1 VGQTENPLRESLQI
15 SAIDDLLS
23 ELDGAAPRPAS
34 PAPAVVAVTKE
45 DDRNSLSAE
54 LDAFLED
61 MAAPVIT
68 GSSSTP
74 AENPAPQETN
84 PDTHAEPQT
93 PRTLYDDLEAAIAD
107 VEPAKQVIESA
118 PASDA
123 TSDAA
128 TQPEQSTVETTPEP
142 EQPAAT
148 AVVDAPVPETTPSD
162 PELPAEQPAQDPV
175 SVQVPIPEESPFDDI
190 AVVQADVAPEDKP
203 VEEASGAESV
213 GYSTESIGYATDAP
227 AYSES
232 DYSVAYATDEEMS
245 TYSAGYAAESVALDT
260 EAYADANAVYAP
272 SANALELNT
281 MASDAAPAAS
291 GRNWNHDFMA
301 LRAMLSD
308 SRENTMAKCREYHKL
323 AHEFL
328 SAAVS
333 IGTKIIEEN
342 WLAPSDMSIK
352 PVNVGGV
359 AGGRK
364 YISEGIFFKFALDS
378 GMYGGDENAAKAAG
392 LELKAV
398 NAIFE
403 NYEIIGLGKVNT
415 VPIVLINYLGY
426 RLIATPV
433 LPVNASTLVYGS
445 ADAGVTVHTTD
456 AIINKEMEA
465 IAARLNLAPHLVGKS
480 EHVLL
485 AGPVDIEGHVGT
497 DGNRYVLDT
506 ARLMPPEAPGFFD
519 AAAKTN
525 SVWIRHLRPEAV
537 VRAPVALNS
546 DAYTGFNK
554 NADAKA
560 DRDAVSS
567 YTAHIYQSVLPAF
580 TSVLRYDDI
589 VSHDFINQL
598 HDAGLNVRMFG
609 HIRKHSKSS
618 DVKKA
623 LMEQMLAR
631 SFKSLLFEKLRRVKN
646 AAPSKLAPFHKVAA
660 EMLSL
665 LIGADEAS
673 DKFWADDLLER
684 VRAKFGRVALDDL
697 LSKSEDT
704 QTPADAVRSNI
715 TTKVSLLLHTVRA
728 CGIQLTKEQLD
739 QIMDDPARISQPIQ
753 PSHVAKLIPTTKV
766 SSNVYG
772 EEGWR
777 ADTNLKLLTGYEH
790 LDPDQVTAILDHF
803 IAIYGEKSTQVAEAL
818 AKIMAGTLHEVAD
831 DQLLW
836 FTKLFHAVVGA
847 DFDFLS
853 RTLLELRQDDPYW
866 VYRLTQSGGS
876 IKSVVQR
883 LENILGAG
891 HPYLS
896 QLYLSVSTLIAVI
909 ASRPSTL
916 STISGQFI
924 AALPENPAEE
934 LCDDAL
940 IYMQKAFEHASSLS
954 QPALA
959 QLLGRA
965 AQAALKII
973 SIFDADRPIAASR
986 WTNRLEAY
994 FGKADSPVVASFDCG
1009 LAWVISTS
1017 RDRIAS
1023 GDVAASVPA
1032 QRALHVLER
1041 LYGVGSP
1048 CTVHVNAILG
1058 IALAQDT
1065 EQTSKDSA
1073 LIVLEQMLQHMET
1086 LFAETGSGIL
1096 HSFPYFEKA
1105 LYAYRTCS
1113 PATGYDRLATFEEKV
1128 VSLLTKYVVPFRPQA
1143 SKIAEFY
1150 SLTAQSHRAS
1160 SRVVGASGIELDGDE
1175 AIMLGMQANAIM
1187 SDVSDAWDA
1196 VNGPYGSRKILLIDV
1211 SNKNR
1216 LYSAPAEKRDALLLP
1231 MAAESSVAAP
1241 SRSQT
1246 TFNGEWVKGRFA
1258 GTATVEFSTLM
1269 KALTGIDNV
1278 FGSWHEG
1285 LPHGMARIIYVDGS
1299 VYEGPVSNGVYEGKG
1314 IMTNPDGSKYAGP
1327 FVNGLMNGS
1336 GFFLAAG
1343 STTPI
1348 TKHYRRGKETNPD
1361 LRARYVTPQRKV
1373 SMPDFGAASRVDI
1386 PVDSAGTL
1394 HGVGAVSWG
1403 DTQFCLG
1410 VWRRGVLE
1418 SAVFHT
1424 MDGYLSYTIY
1434 TSHVATLFFWNRV
1447 QTHFGGL
1454 FSNPNPAFLP
1464 GLISVVNQLLDSMQ
1478 TYWTQPIPENL
1489 AGVELD
1495 NLRENKRGWEFGV
1508 APLLRTSAQVFS
1520 DLLKGEPLDLGN
1532 LLNMMTTDV
1541 LGGAQKL
1548 TEPKEQSPQ
1557 KTERSPSVSAAPA
1570 TTSTTPTVAV
1580 TSSQGE
1586 SRSDANQAIAAAEL
1600 EDALAPLRRR
1610 ARAITPGTPRPPK
1623 VAATVI
1629 AAQQPATAASPT
1641 ASEPQPAVVVTAA
1654 PAATTTSEPQP
1665 AATLSPPGPDSSIDR
1680 VPSVAMVSTVGAAVA
1695 QDQTTPSTPRA
1706 TSESVSAGSG
1716 NAAPAIVVQSEPAG
1730 QPAPAAGQPASVPD
1744 RRPSQANPAL
1754 AAALRKSVQ
1763 VNPATLNELFKQEAA
1778 ADSET
1783 KPADSGAGSSQPAS
1797 PTSQPAATTTPA
1809 AGTPQQTGTAAPAG
1823 TAKTPAATPSGMS
1836 LAAQAQAGGLVRQ
1849 QDKVII
1855 LGLPP
1860 MKQTV
1865 QQQSKNVEGW
1875 LHKRGN
1881 RGLVLNWTWKWRF
1894 FRISDDSKSLLYFKH
1909 KEVDPNKSKGKIELA
1924 EVDRLEENK
1933 DFMCAFNVHIKG
1945 RTYVLQ
1951 AQSLDQRKMWLTEL
1965 QKRCPKVTTT
1975 NSFESMHSSMLAAV
1989 PQFMRPVAAPG
2000 AAKSSTPPASPR
2012 PAGGSVSSSSA
2023 PSSSTTNASTTA
2035 PASANVDAT
2044 SGNAAVAFSPTEPA
2058 PSSRPATQDPESGPA
2073 AGTSTSV

>member
-1 VGQTENPLRESLQI
+1 MSMDPPTGGAGQSENPLRESLQI

-34 PAPAVVAVTKE
+34 PAPAAVVVNKA

-61 MAAPVIT
+61 MAAPITT
-68 GSSSTP
+68 GSSSSPAANPVAPEPTP
-74 AENPAPQETN
+74 EAHIELKTQ
-84 PDTHAEPQT
+84 
-93 PRTLYDDLEAAIAD
+93 RTLYEDLEAAIAD
-107 VEPAKQVIESA
+107 VEPAKEKIESTPVQDT
-118 PASDA
+118 PADSA
-123 TSDAA
+123 
-128 TQPEQSTVETTPEP
+128 PEP
-142 EQPAAT
+142 EQVPVEKAPETEQQAAPKT
-148 AVVDAPVPETTPSD
+148 PVQEQTPQEETPQPAPVPT
-162 PELPAEQPAQDPV
+162 AE
-175 SVQVPIPEESPFDDI
+175 VPIPEESPFDDI
-190 AVVQADVAPEDKP
+190 AVSQEPTSSAYAT
-203 VEEASGAESV
+203 ESV
-213 GYSTESIGYATDAP
+213 GYATDAAV

-232 DYSVAYATDEEMS
+232 DYSVAYATDEEMA
-245 TYSAGYAAESVALDT
+245 TYSVGYAAESV
-260 EAYADANAVYAP
+260 EVSGEGYASADAVYAP

-281 MASDAAPAAS
+281 ISLEDAAAAASS
-291 GRNWNHDFMA
+291 GRNWNAEFLA
-301 LRAMLSD
+301 LRALPSD
-308 SRENTMAKCREYHKL
+308 SRDNIMAKCREYQKL
-323 AHEFL
+323 ASEFVN
-328 SAAVS
+328 AAVS

-342 WLAPSDMSIK
+342 WLAPSDPQRTIQ
-352 PVNVGGV
+352 PVNVGGI

-364 YISEGIFFKFALDS
+364 YISQGIFFKFALDS
-378 GMYGGDENAAKAAG
+378 GMYGSDENAAKAAG

-426 RLIATPV
+426 RLIATPT
-433 LPVNASTLVYGS
+433 LPINSQTLVYGS
-445 ADAGVTVHTTD
+445 ADAGVTVHTSD
-456 AIINKEMEA
+456 AIFNKEMDA

-485 AGPVDIEGHVGT
+485 GGPVDIEGHVGL
-497 DGNRYVLDT
+497 DGNRYILDT

-554 NADAKA
+554 NADPKA
-560 DRDAVSS
+560 DRDAVAS
-567 YTAHIYQSVLPAF
+567 YTAHIYESVLPAF
-580 TSVLRYDDI
+580 TSVLRYDDVI
-589 VSHDFINQL
+589 SHDFVHQL
-598 HDAGLNVRMFG
+598 HDAGLNVRMLG
-609 HIRKHSKSS
+609 HIRKHAKSS

-623 LMEQMLAR
+623 LMEHMLAR
-631 SFKSLLFEKLRRVKN
+631 SFKSLLFEKFRRVKN
-646 AAPSKLAPFHKVAA
+646 VTPSKLTPLHKVAA

-665 LIGADEAS
+665 LIGTDEAS
-673 DKFWADDLLER
+673 DKFWSEDLLER
-684 VRAKFGRVALDDL
+684 VRAKFGRVSLEDL
-697 LSKSEDT
+697 LDKSEGVI
-704 QTPADAVRSNI
+704 TPSDAVRANI
-715 TTKVSLLLHTVRA
+715 TTRVSLLLHTLRT
-728 CGIQLTKEQLD
+728 CGIQLTKDELD
-739 QIMDDPARISQPIQ
+739 ALMDDHDRISAPIL
-753 PSHVAKLIPTTKV
+753 PSHIAKLVPTMKV

-777 ADTNLKLLTGYEH
+777 ADTNLRLLTGYEH
-790 LDPDQVTAILDHF
+790 LDPDQASAVLDHF
-803 IAIYGEKSTQVAEAL
+803 IAIYGEKSIQVADAL
-818 AKIMAGTLHEVAD
+818 AKIMAGTLSEVAD
-831 DQLLW
+831 D
-836 FTKLFHAVVGA
+836 KLSMYTRLYNAAFAA

-853 RTLLELRQDDPYW
+853 RTLLELRQDDAYW
-866 VYRLTQSGGS
+866 VYRLTANGGS
-876 IKSVVQR
+876 IKSVVHR
-883 LENILGAG
+883 LENILGAQ
-891 HPYLS
+891 HPYLA
-896 QLYLSVSTLIAVI
+896 QIYLSVATLVAVI
-909 ASRPSTL
+909 ASRPSSAL
-916 STISGQFI
+916 HNVPEQFL
-924 AALPENPAEE
+924 AALPENPAED

-940 IYMQKAFEHASSLS
+940 IYLQKGFEFASSLTQS
-954 QPALA
+954 ALA

-973 SIFDADRPIAASR
+973 SIIDSERPISVTR
-986 WTNRLEAY
+986 WTNRLEAF

-1009 LAWVISTS
+1009 LAWIASTS
-1017 RDRIAS
+1017 PDRIAS
-1023 GDVAASVPA
+1023 STEKIPASVPA

-1041 LYGVGSP
+1041 LYGGGHA
-1048 CTVHVNAILG
+1048 CTVHVNALLG
-1058 IALAQDT
+1058 IALSQDT

-1086 LFAETGSGIL
+1086 LFSDAGAGIL
-1096 HSFPYFEKA
+1096 YNFPYFEKA
-1105 LYAYRTCS
+1105 LYAYRTSS

-1128 VSLLTKYVVPFRPQA
+1128 VALLHKYVVPFRPQA
-1143 SKIAEFY
+1143 AKIAEFY

-1175 AIMLGMQANAIM
+1175 AIMLGMQANAMM

-1196 VNGPYGSRKILLIDV
+1196 VNGPYSSRKVLLID
-1211 SNKNR
+1211 SANKNR
-1216 LYSAPAEKRDALLLP
+1216 LYAAPVEKRDPLLLP
-1231 MAAESSVAAP
+1231 MAQGE

-1246 TFNGEWVKGRFA
+1246 TFNGEWIKGRFA

-1269 KALTGIDNV
+1269 KSLTGIDSV
-1278 FGSWHEG
+1278 FASWQEG
-1285 LPHGMARIIYVDGS
+1285 LPHGMARIIYCDGS

-1327 FVNGLMNGS
+1327 FVGGLMNGS

-1386 PVDSAGTL
+1386 PVDATGTL

-1403 DTQFCLG
+1403 DNSQFCLG

-1478 TYWTQPIPENL
+1478 SYWAQPVPENL
-1489 AGVELD
+1489 VGVELD
-1495 NLRENKRGWEFGV
+1495 NLKENKRGWEFGV

-1541 LGGAQKL
+1541 MGSAQKL
-1548 TEPKEQSPQ
+1548 TEPSGNKEGDQPQ
-1557 KTERSPSVSAAPA
+1557 A
-1570 TTSTTPTVAV
+1570 TTPRSSSISASTPVPTVAV
-1580 TSSQGE
+1580 TPAVVAD
-1586 SRSDANQAIAAAEL
+1586 SRSDTTQALAAAEL

-1623 VAATVI
+1623 VAAGV
-1629 AAQQPATAASPT
+1629 ALA
-1641 ASEPQPAVVVTAA
+1641 AA
-1654 PAATTTSEPQP
+1654 PAASPAVATSEP
-1665 AATLSPPGPDSSIDR
+1665 AAAAAVPTLAPPGPDSSIDR
-1680 VPSVAMVSTVGAAVA
+1680 VPSVSMVSTIGAATA
-1695 QDQTTPSTPRA
+1695 QDQATPRTPRA
-1706 TSESVSAGSG
+1706 TAESVSAGSG
-1716 NAAPAIVVQSEPAG
+1716 NSNATAPAAPAATGAAPTIVVQSEPA
-1730 QPAPAAGQPASVPD
+1730 STMPD

-1778 ADSET
+1778 AASESDP
-1783 KPADSGAGSSQPAS
+1783 KPADSTAPASAQPAS
-1797 PTSQPAATTTPA
+1797 SPATPQPAATGQPTSTT
-1809 AGTPQQTGTAAPAG
+1809 TSTTGGGA
-1823 TAKTPAATPSGMS
+1823 AKTPAATPAGTATPGAGMS
-1836 LAAQAQAGGLVRQ
+1836 LAAQAGGLVRQ

-1865 QQQSKNVEGW
+1865 QEKSKNVEGW

-1909 KEVDPNKSKGKIELA
+1909 KEVDANKAKGKIELA

-1975 NSFESMHSSMLAAV
+1975 NSFETMHSSMLAAV
-1989 PQFMRPVAAPG
+1989 PQFMRPVASGG
-2000 AAKSSTPPASPR
+2000 AAKSTTPPASPR
-2012 PAGGSVSSSSA
+2012 PAAGSVSSSSTA
-2023 PSSSTTNASTTA
+2023 SSSSTTTTA
-2035 PASANVDAT
+2035 PAASNVDAT
-2044 SGNAAVAFSPTEPA
+2044 SGNAAVAFSPSEPA
-2058 PSSRPATQDPESGPA
+2058 PISRPATQDPESAPA
-2073 AGTSTSV
+2073 AGTTQ